1 MTTTWTEFVTAAPHI
16 AGIFTQRHAAA
27 GNLCLL
33 ATTRSDGYP
42 RISPMEPRVFAGEL
56 LLVGM
61 PGTTKFA
68 DLRRDPRFCL
78 HTATVDTQVT
88 EGDAKLFGTVRHLPD
103 VELHREF
110 AEQVYAEIGLDLRG
124 QAFDDFFAADITGA
138 SSVEVV
144 GDHLEI
150 TVWKPGEPERVVR
163 KD

>member
-1 MTTTWTEFVTAAPHI
+1 MTTTWTDFVTAAPHI
-16 AGIFTQRHAAA
+16 ADIFARRHAAA

-42 RISPMEPRVFAGEL
+42 RISPMEPRLFAGEL

-103 VELHREF
+103 PDLHAAF
-110 AEQVYAEIGLDLRG
+110 AEQVYAETGLDLRG
-124 QAFDDFFAADITGA
+124 REFDDFFAADITGA

-144 GDHLEI
+144 GDHLDI
-150 TVWKPGEPERVVR
+150 TVWKPGRPERVVR